1 MCSNFY
7 FGSWR
12 MGKGLKRGREEEI
25 RQRREREVKK
35 GMRERGKNKLL
46 ALSVN
51 DGSDDCDDFLQRLI
65 ALMKK
70 ENKRA
75 RCSLTVWEWKRRIKF
90 SRERES
96 SKSWKWGSR
105 KEIKKRKGMRS
116 KEIKRGERC
125 LKNVWNNES
134 LFLLSFSGKKC
145 KNREREREE
154 RWWEMRGEGKEC
166 N

>member
-1 MCSNFY
+1 
-7 FGSWR
+7 

-75 RCSLTVWEWKRRIKF
+75 RCSLTV
-90 SRERES
+90 
-96 SKSWKWGSR
+96 
-105 KEIKKRKGMRS
+105 
-116 KEIKRGERC
+116 
-125 LKNVWNNES
+125 
-134 LFLLSFSGKKC
+134 
-145 KNREREREE
+145 
-154 RWWEMRGEGKEC
+154 
-166 N
+166 